1 MDDSRARALKLW
13 VVLSR
18 AFAAVADR
26 SREDIRRRGLSPSA
40 FAVLEALHH
49 KGPMPAGELRDAVL
63 LAGGAATYVVDRLER
78 EGLVVRSPGADRRVR
93 TVALTPEGRATIAR
107 HFPAHAAAVQ
117 RAVAAL
123 DPSER
128 ETAIALLKKLGKG
141 ATAPGSRGSGPRAS
155 GSRSPAGGGRRGRP
169 S

>member
-1 MDDSRARALKLW
+1 
-13 VVLSR
+13 
-18 AFAAVADR
+18 
-26 SREDIRRRGLSPSA
+26 
-40 FAVLEALHH
+40 
-49 KGPMPAGELRDAVL
+49 
-63 LAGGAATYVVDRLER
+63 VDRLER

-107 HFPAHAAAVQ
+107 HFPAHAAAVE

-128 ETAIALLKKLGKG
+128 EAAIALLKKLGKG